1 MYSCQEEADYYEGA
15 AAQAEAEAMANEQEL
30 TIKLN
35 KMSEKIYPK
44 GIMCFQKNEKAPD
57 FVLGTMVI
65 NPNQLMA
72 WLRENEGLMSEY
84 KGEKQL
90 RCQVLNGNKG
100 IYLQVDTYKKAENVD
115 SKDGLPF

>member
-1 MYSCQEEADYYEGA
+1 
-15 AAQAEAEAMANEQEL
+15 MA
-30 TIKLN
+30 
-35 KMSEKIYPK
+35 EKIYPK
-44 GIMCFQKNEKAPD
+44 GIMCFPKNEKAPE

-65 NPNQLMA
+65 TPNQLMQ

-100 IYLQVDTYKKAENVD
+100 IYLQVDTYKKTEGATTGNQNGVVTD
-115 SKDGLPF
+115 DDLPF